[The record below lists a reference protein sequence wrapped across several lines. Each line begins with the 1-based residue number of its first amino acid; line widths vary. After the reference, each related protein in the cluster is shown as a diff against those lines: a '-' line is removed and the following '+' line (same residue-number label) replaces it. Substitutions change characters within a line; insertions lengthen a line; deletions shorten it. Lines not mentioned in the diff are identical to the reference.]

1 MNHLPG
7 KSFCIE
13 PRRETSVLSHI
24 KQFPGRGFIL
34 SAREARQETSDL
46 ILLHVVRVR
55 LPNGLGLK
63 TPVYLMLSLFF
74 YSNPQGPEH
83 EYICQDWEKNKL
95 PWCQAEKGHSH
106 PVLTGAQLE
115 TFQMKDHWVLPGG
128 KTASSTKFITLAC
141 EALWA
146 WACAHTSACAHTH
159 ENKQTKTTHSCYRE
173 RLWKWILNTGISI
186 STAHGGEKS
195 LIKCGLHLLNST

>member
-1 MNHLPG
+1 M
-7 KSFCIE
+7 KSFCIQ
-13 PRRETSVLSHI
+13 PQRETSVLSHVQ
-24 KQFPGRGFIL
+24 QFPGRGFIL
-34 SAREARQETSDL
+34 PAREARQETSGL

-63 TPVYLMLSLFF
+63 TPASSCPLFFF

-95 PWCQAEKGHSH
+95 MWCQAEKGHSH

-115 TFQMKDHWVLPGG
+115 TFQMKDHWVLSGG
-128 KTASSTKFITLAC
+128 KTANSTKFITLAC

-146 WACAHTSACAHTH
+146 WTCAHTSAFTH
-159 ENKQTKTTHSCYRE
+159 MWKQTKTTHSCYRE
-173 RLWKWILNTGISI
+173 RPWKWILNTGISI
-186 STAHGGEKS
+186 STVHRGEKS

>member
-13 PRRETSVLSHI
+13 PRRETSVLSHVQ
-24 KQFPGRGFIL
+24 QFPGRGFIL
-34 SAREARQETSDL
+34 PAREARQETSGL

-55 LPNGLGLK
+55 LPNGIGLK
-63 TPVYLMLSLFF
+63 TPVYLMPSLFF

-95 PWCQAEKGHSH
+95 LWCQAEKGHSH

-128 KTASSTKFITLAC
+128 KLPVQQNLSHWLVRPCGHGHVYTRV
-141 EALWA
+141 
-146 WACAHTSACAHTH
+146 HAHTH
-159 ENKQTKTTHSCYRE
+159 TRTNE
-173 RLWKWILNTGISI
+173 RKPPTLVT
-186 STAHGGEKS
+186 EKDS
-195 LIKCGLHLLNST
+195 GNEF